1 MLGLGAHR
9 AVFRDRLSRR
19 LCLARAY
26 AAGPRHSCRLRPVE
40 IRDRA
45 PARPRPPCRRRP
57 GGGVRI
63 LVRAILIPLGY
74 IAALFTATALIALVV
89 WLRAYPPVAG
99 DEVALGMTS
108 VIVLADWFI
117 LYVLIG
123 QAAVLPALAAVLVAE
138 FLSLRHA
145 LYFCG
150 AGLFVAFAT
159 ARLADL

>member
-1 MLGLGAHR
+1 
-9 AVFRDRLSRR
+9 
-19 LCLARAY
+19 
-26 AAGPRHSCRLRPVE
+26 
-40 IRDRA
+40 
-45 PARPRPPCRRRP
+45 
-57 GGGVRI
+57 VRI

-159 ARLADL
+159 ARLADLGPSVTAPSEPAVVAAAGLAGGLSYWLIAGRGSGLREPARA